1 MSEIWKQIKG
11 YSSYQVSSMGQVRN
25 SKTGRIL
32 KTQTSRRNG
41 YVYTHLSKNNVVKAY
56 RVHRL
61 VAETFLSGR
70 KDQVNHIN
78 GIKNDNRVENLEWV
92 SGSENQLHRYRVLK
106 KDGGRK
112 KIPVRC
118 IETGKVYSCISEAT
132 KETKIGHIRQVIAG
146 ERSTAGGYR
155 WEKV

>member
-11 YSSYQVSSMGQVRN
+11 YGSYQVSSMGRVRN

-32 KTQTSRRNG
+32 KAQANIRNG
-41 YVYTHLSKNNVVKAY
+41 YVYAHLSKNNAVRAY

-61 VAETFLSGR
+61 VAEAFLSGR

-78 GIKNDNRVENLEWV
+78 GIKTDNRVENLEWV

-112 KIPVRC
+112 KIPIRC

-132 KETKIGHIRQVIAG
+132 KETKIWHIRQVIAG